1 MTALTE
7 TYIVDVA
14 VERVAIGESEPTTTK
29 RKRLYP
35 FPCTVLLLKL
45 LAQIRSYSMKKR
57 KKKNRKQSTGWMLS
71 FLSKL
76 YDNSHDTIF

>member
-14 VERVAIGESEPTTTK
+14 VECVVIGESEPTTTK

-35 FPCTVLLLKL
+35 F
-45 LAQIRSYSMKKR
+45 S
-57 KKKNRKQSTGWMLS
+57 
-71 FLSKL
+71 
-76 YDNSHDTIF
+76 